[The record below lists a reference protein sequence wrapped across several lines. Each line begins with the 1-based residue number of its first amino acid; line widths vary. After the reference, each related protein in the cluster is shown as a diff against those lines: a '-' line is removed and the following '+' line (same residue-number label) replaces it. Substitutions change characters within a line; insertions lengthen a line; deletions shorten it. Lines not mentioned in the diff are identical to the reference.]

1 MKYLIATINKGVNF
15 WGLESKRIHKCHF
28 IPYVVSW
35 YPWCLY
41 FMNICKICVLTFHKI
56 YSLKNS
62 CLYVVYEQWV
72 VKLLSIINVAIN
84 QFITTFSETS
94 IIWHYDNLEYLC
106 NLTTLTTSAS
116 YLVNPTTSFIWHKIL
131 ANLSVGLEK
140 FHCMTSDASERFL
153 RCYMIFDSGVGRC
166 LTWRELWSY

>member
-1 MKYLIATINKGVNF
+1 MSLHSICSFMIPMM
-15 WGLESKRIHKCHF
+15 F
-28 IPYVVSW
+28 IFYE
-35 YPWCLY
+35 YMQNL
-41 FMNICKICVLTFHKI
+41 

-72 VKLLSIINVAIN
+72 VKLLSEINVAIN

-94 IIWHYDNLEYLC
+94 IIWHHDNLEYLC
-106 NLTTLTTSAS
+106 NLTTLTTSTS